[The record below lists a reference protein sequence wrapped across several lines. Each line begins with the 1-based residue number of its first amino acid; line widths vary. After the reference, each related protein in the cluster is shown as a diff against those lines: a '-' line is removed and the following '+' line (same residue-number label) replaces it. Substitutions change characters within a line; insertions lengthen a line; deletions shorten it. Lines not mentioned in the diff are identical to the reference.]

1 VAARALLWTIST
13 SGVIVARFAR
23 IVAVLTA
30 LYMAIALVWDG
41 SRDPFMGID
50 YTLYGASARPV
61 ELVGAPWPAQAMKNW
76 AERFDVDVVVN
87 GSPRAPGQVAG
98 YAAHA
103 DSEFGRWLTEGYPCL
118 RKPCVAKPVSLTDKP
133 ESIASFEIGVSG
145 LSFMGS
151 NSLEAAQAAQRYFS
165 AEGWQTGI
173 QELNSPTVWISQF
186 RSLFP
191 QVMLIVAILIFM
203 LAGGATLDRSRSVGV
218 QLLQGIPRWQI
229 ALSEQIVWTF
239 WLWVGAALALA
250 ALYLGDLVV
259 ADGHFYVYMLRA
271 FVVLVATFWLTGLVG
286 SIIAHVV
293 LRATSMLDAI
303 KGRLR
308 FGASFPI
315 MYFLRSVVIVF
326 CGGLL
331 LSLSQTWSDL
341 QSNTNLLASLGQ
353 WREFSTFGVNTGA
366 ADNRAVQEST
376 AAQLTPL
383 YADGRLVITRAKPEF
398 YYTTGPDLTVHP
410 GEAGMVAEVNSAYLE
425 MTPTKLANG
434 RLLSPARDVAKS
446 RMTLLFPESTS
457 AKVKQDIRSYVAHS
471 MFGTGGLGGV
481 PGWDLKNVP
490 LTEVS
495 IADGGVHF
503 SVAGSPSRII
513 NPVLIVFPNDF
524 VLGKEFAYT
533 SEGILVRTGD
543 IPRTLEQAPSLG
555 QGNGGFDTVE
565 STLAQKVAL
574 LKGGLERSLFEL
586 GAYLILL
593 PLSTIAVVLMYMR
606 QHRRRIFVQ
615 SINGRRPAEM
625 APLIILLDV
634 VTLCATAWFAR
645 PELATVDQLRE
656 FGENASLAPMAK
668 FGLVMTVFASL
679 IAAEA
684 LLFRRTQRR
693 LLVEHGS
700 ES

>member
-1 VAARALLWTIST
+1 MAIST
-13 SGVIVARFAR
+13 NGVIVAKLAR
-23 IVAVLTA
+23 IVAVLSA

-41 SRDPFMGID
+41 SRDPFMGAD

-61 ELVGAPWPAQAMKNW
+61 ELVGAPWPAQAMKDW
-76 AERFDVDVVVN
+76 AESFDVDVVVS

-98 YAAHA
+98 YAAHV
-103 DSEFGRWLTEGYPCL
+103 DSEFGRWVQEGYPCL
-118 RKPCVAKPVSLTDKP
+118 RRPCVTKPISLTNKP

-145 LSFMGS
+145 LSFIGA

-165 AEGWQTGI
+165 AAGWQTGI
-173 QELNSPTVWISQF
+173 QELNTPKVWISKF

-191 QVMLIVAILIFM
+191 QVMLIVSILIFT
-203 LAGGATLDRSRSVGV
+203 LAAGATLGRSRSVGV

-239 WLWVGAALALA
+239 WLWTGAALAIA

-271 FVVLVATFWLTGLVG
+271 FVALVATSWLTGLVG
-286 SIIAHVV
+286 SIVAHFV
-293 LRATSMLDAI
+293 LRGTSMLDAI

-315 MYFLRSVVIVF
+315 MYLLRSVVIVF
-326 CGGLL
+326 FGGLL
-331 LSLSQTWSDL
+331 LSLSQTWSNVQANASL
-341 QSNTNLLASLGQ
+341 QASLGQ
-353 WREFSTFGVNTGA
+353 WSEFSTFAVNTGA
-366 ADNRAVQEST
+366 VDNRAVQEST

-383 YADGRLVITRAKPEF
+383 YADGRLVITRAKPGF
-398 YYTTGPDLTVHP
+398 YYTPGPDLSLTVHS
-410 GEAGMVAEVNSAYLE
+410 GEAAMVAEVNLAYLE
-425 MTPTKLANG
+425 MMPTKLANG
-434 RLLSPARDVAKS
+434 RLLDPARDVAKS

-457 AKVKQDIRSYVAHS
+457 AKVKQDIRSYVAH
-471 MFGTGGLGGV
+471 MFSTGGLGGV

-490 LTEVS
+490 LTEVA

-503 SVAGSPSRII
+503 SVAGDPLRIF
-513 NPVLIVFPNDF
+513 NPILIVFPADF

-533 SEGILVRTGD
+533 SEGILVRSSD
-543 IPRTLEQAPSLG
+543 ISRVLEQAPSLG
-555 QGNGGFDTVE
+555 QGIGGFNTVE
-565 STLAQKVAL
+565 SALAQKAGL
-574 LKGGLERSLFEL
+574 LEGDLERSLFEL
-586 GAYLILL
+586 GAHLILL
-593 PLSTIAVVLMYMR
+593 PLSTIAIVLMYMR

-615 SINGRRPAEM
+615 SINGRYPAEM
-625 APLIILLDV
+625 APLIILLDF

-645 PELATVDQLRE
+645 PQVATVDELRA

-668 FGLVMTVFASL
+668 FGLVMMVFVSL

-684 LLFRRTQRR
+684 LLFRRIQRR
-693 LLVEHGS
+693 LLAEHGS